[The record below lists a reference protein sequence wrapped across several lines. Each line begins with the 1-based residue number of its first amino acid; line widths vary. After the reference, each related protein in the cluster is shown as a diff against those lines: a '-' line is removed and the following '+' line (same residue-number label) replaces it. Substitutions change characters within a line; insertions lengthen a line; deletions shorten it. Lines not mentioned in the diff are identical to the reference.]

1 MLSLKNCVIAF
12 DIGGTFIKTGL
23 VCPDGNLIPGDKYP
37 TDSINLI
44 SQLLDISGILLKY
57 ASSKA
62 LTPSAIGMSCAGHI
76 DQANGKIIVS
86 PNLPDCNN
94 LEVAGPVS
102 KKLKLPVAM
111 DNDANMMAVGEHW
124 IGSGKGYENILCITL
139 GTGVGGGIIMKNS
152 LWHGPL
158 NMAGEFGHMTINPNG
173 KLCKCGNIGCL
184 ETIASASGAIEI
196 AGSLGLDVQNG
207 KELAGL
213 ARASDKIA
221 IETFNKVGS
230 ALGQAIANLVNILAI
245 PTIIIGGAFSNTMDI
260 FMPALKEELDFR
272 LKLIDASK
280 INIIQAGLAN
290 NAGVVGAGRNAL
302 QKIDGTMIQKQPRN
316 PFPTVDIII
325 MFNDSI
331 VLIERKNPP
340 LGLALPGGFVNY
352 GESVE
357 DAAVREAKEE
367 TCLDISGL
375 KLLGVYSKPGRDPRF
390 HTMTTVFIAQGSGAI
405 KAGDDAENI
414 MLVKK
419 TDIPKKLCFDHKKIL
434 SDYLKV
440 TEL

>member
-1 MLSLKNCVIAF
+1 MSSLKNCVIAF

-37 TDSINLI
+37 TDPINLI
-44 SQLLDISGILLKY
+44 SQLLDISGILLNY
-57 ASSKA
+57 AGSKG
-62 LTPSAIGMSCAGHI
+62 LTPGAVGISCAGHI
-76 DQANGKIIVS
+76 DPVIGKIIVS

-94 LEVAGPVS
+94 LDVAGRVS
-102 KKLKLPVAM
+102 NKLKLPVAM

-124 IGSGKGYENILCITL
+124 IGAGKGYENILCITL

-158 NMAGEFGHMTINPNG
+158 NMAGEFGHMTINHKG

-184 ETIASASGAIEI
+184 ETIASASGAIDI

-213 ARASDKIA
+213 ARGSDKIA
-221 IETFNKVGS
+221 LETFNKVGE
-230 ALGQAIANLVNILAI
+230 ALGQAIANLVNIFAI

-260 FMPALKEELDFR
+260 FMPALKKELDLR
-272 LKLIDASK
+272 LKLTDASK
-280 INIIQAGLAN
+280 IKILRACFAN
-290 NAGVVGAGRNAL
+290 NAGVVGAGRIAL
-302 QKIDGTMIQKQPRN
+302 QKFNKPMMQRQPRN

-325 MFNDSI
+325 RFNDSI

-340 LGLALPGGFVNY
+340 HGLALPGGFVNY

-367 TCLDISGL
+367 TGLDISGL
-375 KLLGVYSKPGRDPRF
+375 KLLGVYSKPDRDPRF
-390 HTMTTVFIAQGSGAI
+390 HTMTTVFMAQGNGAI

-414 MLVKK
+414 VLIKE
-419 TDIPKKLCFDHKKIL
+419 TDIPENLCFDHGEIL
-434 SDYLKV
+434 SDYISNFIP
-440 TEL
+440 